1 MTQMIPKPTPVALDN
16 RPGLEQLTRRTGRH
30 ALFKE
35 SMMRGLRSRHRPGLT
50 GFATQS
56 DADWSIAL
64 IDAWASVCDVL
75 SFYGERIS
83 HESYLRTATELFSV
97 EALAELIG
105 YQLTPPTAAETH
117 LAFMAEDDE
126 DAHLLTLLPPGI
138 GIKSIPGEGEQ
149 PQSFETVEDLRIKAA
164 WNAMPV
170 LGHWPQSLGP
180 SDRGM
185 FVDAQRTQ
193 LRPGARVVMLDGQG
207 APVADPVNGKLL
219 RRVAEVRSVNAQ
231 VSFAALARDV
241 ATPALPDP
249 ASLLRPLPALGSVL
263 PTTSPAEMI
272 AGLKT
277 NRWDRA
283 LVLEAS
289 DELNLD
295 LADLGRSL
303 RAQPHVEEGLQPQV
317 LTLACRFF
325 GHNALTQRAETVLD
339 PVPGKIWDQRG
350 GIVDTSAL
358 PALGL
363 GERELFLDRDY
374 GDIAPGML
382 LVVRGF
388 SGADMFEAWSHVLEA
403 ESVSLEAFGLSGEA
417 TRLVVPQDWNTVEG
431 AEIDIGAL
439 YVRGSALFTLPAP
452 VTLPDVPIAADVAGA
467 EILLDKPDVDL
478 APGQFVFVTGER
490 SDMPGVTASERVQ
503 IKEVEV
509 NGTTGRLIVEPALSH
524 PYQRASVTL
533 NANTARATHGESLT
547 QVLGSGDATKPF
559 QSFTLKDSPLTYVSA
574 DTASG
579 RAATLKVFVEGVKWH
594 EVAAFDQAEPG
605 ARVYVLTT
613 LSDGSS
619 RVTFGNGV
627 MGARLPTGLANIEA
641 RYRKGAGAQGRVRA
655 GQLSLLAS
663 KPRSLSSVSNPLPAT
678 GGSDGEALE
687 DARMNAPLP
696 VLTLGRV
703 VSLKDF
709 TDFARGFAGVTKAHA
724 AWSWVGRNQTV
735 FLSVAG
741 ETPDPLPIDSGVIPN
756 LKAAIE
762 QAAPPGTGVVIRSA
776 RVVGAVVS
784 AKLRIDPDYTAQS
797 GGTGPVF
804 DAARAALR
812 TAFSFEC
819 RAVGAPLRASEVV
832 SVLQGV
838 DGVIGVDLDLLHR
851 VANPP
856 VRADI
861 LRAHLPRQG
870 GQGALQGG
878 ELIVLSDEPI
888 VLGVF

>member
-1 MTQMIPKPTPVALDN
+1 MTRMIPKPTPVLVQN
-16 RPGLEQLTRRTGRH
+16 RPGLTDLTRRAGRH

-35 SMMRGLRSRHRPGLT
+35 AMMRGLRSRHRPGLK

-56 DADWSIAL
+56 DEDWSVAL

-75 SFYGERIS
+75 SFYSERLS
-83 HESYLRTATELFSV
+83 HEAYLRTATELFSV

-105 YQLTPPTAAETH
+105 YRLTPPTAAETH
-117 LAFMAEDDE
+117 LAFMAEEDE
-126 DAHLLTLLPPGI
+126 DAHLLTQLAPGI
-138 GIKSIPGEGEQ
+138 GVKSIPGEGEQ
-149 PQSFETVEDLRIKAA
+149 PQSFETVEDLRVKAA

-170 LGHWPQSLGP
+170 LRHWPQAVGS

-185 FVDAQRTQ
+185 FVDAQRVQ
-193 LRPGARVVMLDGQG
+193 LRPGARVVMLDAQG
-207 APVADPVNGKLL
+207 DPVADPVNGKLL
-219 RRVAEVRSVNAQ
+219 RRVAEIRPVNDQ
-231 VSFAALARDV
+231 VSYAALGRDV
-241 ATPALPDP
+241 ATPALPAP
-249 ASLLRPLPALGSVL
+249 ASLLRPLPALGAAL
-263 PTTSPAEMI
+263 PTTSPAAMMEELR
-272 AGLKT
+272 AA
-277 NRWDRA
+277 RWSRA
-283 LVLEAS
+283 QVLDAADTLS
-289 DELNLD
+289 LNT
-295 LADLGRSL
+295 ADLGRSL
-303 RAQPHVEEGLQPQV
+303 RAQPHMDAGLQPQA

-325 GHNALTQRAETVLD
+325 GHNALTQRGEDTLD
-339 PVPGKIWDQRG
+339 PTPGLLSGQRG
-350 GIVDTSAL
+350 GVVDASAL
-358 PALGL
+358 PDLGIR
-363 GERELFLDRDY
+363 ERELFLDRDY

-382 LVVRGF
+382 VVVRGF
-388 SGADMFEAWSHVLEA
+388 SGVQMYEAWAHVLEA

-417 TRLVVPQDWNTVEG
+417 TRLVVPHRWNSDKG
-431 AEIDIGAL
+431 YFIDIGML

-452 VTLPDVPIAADVAGA
+452 VDLPDLPVSADVAGA

-478 APGQFVFVTGER
+478 APGQFVFVSGAR
-490 SDMPGVTASERVQ
+490 SDLPGVTAAERVQ
-503 IKEVEV
+503 IKEVEA
-509 NGTTGRLIVEPALSH
+509 NGTTGRLVVEPALTH
-524 PYQRASVTL
+524 PYVRASVTL

-574 DTASG
+574 DTPEG
-579 RAATLKVFVEGVKWH
+579 RASTLEVFVEGVKWH
-594 EVAAFDQAEPG
+594 PVAAFDEAAPG

-613 LSDGSS
+613 LSDGTS

-627 MGARLPTGLANIEA
+627 MGARLPTGAANIEA

-655 GQLSLLAS
+655 GQLSLLSA
-663 KPRSLSSVSNPLPAT
+663 KPRSLSSVLNPLPAT

-687 DARMNAPLP
+687 DARLNAPLP
-696 VLTLGRV
+696 MLTMGRV
-703 VSLKDF
+703 VSLQDF
-709 TDFARGFAGVTKAHA
+709 ADFARGFAGVTKAHA

-741 ETPDPLPIDSGVIPN
+741 ETPDPLPVDSGVIPN
-756 LKAAIE
+756 LRAAIL
-762 QAAPPGTGVVIRSA
+762 QSAPPGTGVVIRPA
-776 RVVGAVVS
+776 RVAHAVVA

-812 TAFSFEC
+812 AAFNFEC
-819 RAVGAPLRASEVV
+819 RAIGAPIRASQVV
-832 SVLQGV
+832 TVLQNV

-851 VANPP
+851 AADAP

-861 LRAHLPRQG
+861 LRAELPRQG
-870 GQGALQGG
+870 GQGALQGA